1 MSFTRTLTAR
11 TLPLIR
17 TRAFATSPFVRKSA
31 VDQAKEAAQ
40 NVVDKS
46 SNDGFLIQTSTPF
59 LQTQVTQADVIPQRM
74 QQNPSNLP
82 LA

>member
-40 NVVDKS
+40 NVVEKS
-46 SNDGFLIQTSTPF
+46 SMVSSTAYVLSTS
-59 LQTQVTQADVIPQRM
+59 
-74 QQNPSNLP
+74 
-82 LA
+82 